1 MRNRGVTY
9 ITYGQIGFALFLVV
23 CVSLHPGFV
32 FKANEGGLSNYG
44 IHVKTAFAY
53 TFALG
58 LPSFLT
64 FCAVPFFDRTDPVTR
79 RFQRFLRAYS
89 PLVLL
94 TLLSTYPYSLDVMLR
109 DVHIIIGSALIVL
122 DTVGGVWMYRFHR
135 QVRWDDVLVSA
146 LLIGFVL
153 AALTIT
159 GLLHVLFVSQ
169 VVTSGAFAILFVRS
183 AKSIAATP
191 GSP

>member
-1 MRNRGVTY
+1 
-9 ITYGQIGFALFLVV
+9 
-23 CVSLHPGFV
+23 
-32 FKANEGGLSNYG
+32 
-44 IHVKTAFAY
+44 
-53 TFALG
+53 
-58 LPSFLT
+58 
-64 FCAVPFFDRTDPVTR
+64 
-79 RFQRFLRAYS
+79 
-89 PLVLL
+89 
-94 TLLSTYPYSLDVMLR
+94 MLR

-169 VVTSGAFAILFVRS
+169 VVTSGAFAILFVR
-183 AKSIAATP
+183 AAQ
-191 GSP
+191 SVAALRDNS